1 MTWDFVLS
9 CVAGA
14 IIVVGWPVAFYCA
27 CNRDYQRKL
36 RAEREAQLAALSQE
50 SVHVARVDETA

>member
-1 MTWDFVLS
+1 MTWEFIGQCAL
-9 CVAGA
+9 GA
-14 IIVVGWPVAFYCA
+14 IVIAGWFGALYCA

-50 SVHVARVDETA
+50 SVHVARLDETA